1 MELLA
6 PNGQDLISQ
15 GVVELKMFDTK
26 PEHAK
31 KYGFDVKNP
40 LYIQSICIQENE
52 RLKGIGKKVFQYIDE
67 YAIKNG
73 HDLIFGHIT
82 QKANFTKDSRQTNL
96 CDIDLIKEFLIKSG
110 YKIIE
115 GNNDFYKLIKIN
127 PDIPF
132 DEGGEMNKNM
142 RKESSIKK
150 DKNGGSMYIPSKPK
164 KLFKGGEVE
173 NYNKWKSID
182 WDSFKFSQKLRS
194 NIYRFLGWVDSER
207 IDWTKMPE
215 KDKEWLYDEFIY
227 QLEDEDTLEYI
238 FGDPIKELE
247 DKFESL
253 MEEDLDD
260 KDLKNQKTIDEATDK
275 LLLTDEYKDL
285 REGMSKYGLTLK
297 DLETK
302 STNELLEEVYEGK
315 DRQWVIDYYIL
326 NDENW
331 LDFKYVF
338 NNDYESEVVLNNM
351 YNYALENGAVFTE
364 EEEAQQFDIFAEVPA
379 EIKKEKIDTVELL
392 EKDEI
397 DTPKELGAVLKRIFK
412 NKYGVTITARYIK
425 TVRGLEGSPYQISS
439 FDSSQ
444 SIPNDLRK
452 RFVEIAYSKTFD
464 ELNVRTPSNVNYG
477 NISEFRVSLSGK
489 QWIKWIDEISKE
501 KKEEPKEVLYI
512 SYLNKD
518 KGFKEDKKYFS
529 FFDEAQEWG
538 RANLENFNTDMI
550 RYEDAKV
557 EELDENKLVQEINS
571 ELSMLNEL
579 LDDAK
584 EDSNKELISELE
596 DRIEF
601 LEELRDDALPYEN
614 GGVLKDFSKIMVNFN
629 TNYTPVRLDFY
640 ASSITKPLHR
650 IGGANSELY
659 LDSTKVLNLKEIILD
674 SEYNNPKDMEVIV
687 SLIKRDLEKETGK
700 TQLMIKNSI
709 Q

>member
-1 MELLA
+1 MSKYYYHIRDIGGDICYYKKMKYDEFWQFTTKEDYELNSNME
-6 PNGQDLISQ
+6 
-15 GVVELKMFDTK
+15 
-26 PEHAK
+26 
-31 KYGFDVKNP
+31 
-40 LYIQSICIQENE
+40 
-52 RLKGIGKKVFQYIDE
+52 KG
-67 YAIKNG
+67 
-73 HDLIFGHIT
+73 
-82 QKANFTKDSRQTNL
+82 
-96 CDIDLIKEFLIKSG
+96 
-110 YKIIE
+110 
-115 GNNDFYKLIKIN
+115 
-127 PDIPF
+127 
-132 DEGGEMNKNM
+132 
-142 RKESSIKK
+142 SSIKK
-150 DKNGGSMYIPSKPK
+150 DKNNFKYDSVNMDVPLFIRTLEYAKEDAKSDMDLHKVTEKSIALSKEKGVLQMNDYENIIDIK
-164 KLFKGGEVE
+164 KYYRGGELE

-182 WDSFKFSQKLRS
+182 WDSFKFSPKLRS

-215 KDKEWLYDEFIY
+215 KDKEWLYEEFIY
-227 QLEDEDTLEYI
+227 ELESEDTLDYI

-247 DKFESL
+247 KKFESL

-260 KDLKNQKTIDEATDK
+260 KDLKTQKTIDAATDR

-285 REGMSKYGLTLK
+285 REGMSKYGLTRK

-315 DRQWVIDYYIL
+315 DRQWLIDYFIL

-338 NNDYESEVVLNNM
+338 NDSYESEVILNNM
-351 YNYALENGAVFTE
+351 YDYALENGAVLTE
-364 EEEAQQFDIFAEVPA
+364 EEEVQQYDMFAEVPA
-379 EIKKEKIDTVELL
+379 EIKKEKIDKVKSL
-392 EKDEI
+392 EIDEI
-397 DTPKELGAVLKRIFK
+397 DTPKELGATLKRIFK
-412 NKYGVTITARYIK
+412 NKYGVTIKARYIK

-439 FDSSQ
+439 FESGQ

-614 GGVLKDFSKIMVNFN
+614 GGVLKDFNKIMVNFN